1 KIWACGMFEHLCLMF
16 VCLWS
21 GIWRGGFAWDKSFLQ
36 FNWHPVLMVTSLVML
51 YGNAM
56 VLYRVPLKWSRWW
69 CKLTHA
75 GLLFVAVLLSVLGV
89 YAAFHTA
96 NNIPHLYLLH
106 SWTGTSTV
114 ALFTLQ
120 VYINYSMSM
129 LKNIFKYIKMETV
142 ISKCNNI
149 LQYYYFMLNIIKLYI
164 VIKEKW
170 RCRGL
175 NPGPHTCKA
184 CALPLSYIPFRSNV
198 E

>member
-1 KIWACGMFEHLCLMF
+1 MFLCGMFEHLCLMF

-36 FNWHPVLMVTSLVML
+36 FNWHPVLMVMSLVML

-89 YAAFHTA
+89 HAAFHTA
-96 NNIPHLYLLH
+96 NNIPHLYVLH

-120 VYINYSMSM
+120 VQYTLTSLMMTDMSQY
-129 LKNIFKYIKMETV
+129 LHCFTLGVLLV
-142 ISKCNNI
+142 I
-149 LQYYYFMLNIIKLYI
+149 
-164 VIKEKW
+164 
-170 RCRGL
+170 
-175 NPGPHTCKA
+175 
-184 CALPLSYIPFRSNV
+184 
-198 E
+198 

>member
-120 VYINYSMSM
+120 VYINYSMKHNKNKYFHFSKTFYLIAIFFKTCISYLYSNNS
-129 LKNIFKYIKMETV
+129 LKKNFTNSTGVLLV
-142 ISKCNNI
+142 I
-149 LQYYYFMLNIIKLYI
+149 
-164 VIKEKW
+164 
-170 RCRGL
+170 
-175 NPGPHTCKA
+175 
-184 CALPLSYIPFRSNV
+184 
-198 E
+198 

>member
-89 YAAFHTA
+89 HAAFHTA

-120 VYINYSMSM
+120 VQYTLTSLMMTDLSQYLHCFTLGKVEHNKNKYFHFSKTFYLIAIFFKTCISYLYSNNS
-129 LKNIFKYIKMETV
+129 LKNFFTNSTGVLLV
-142 ISKCNNI
+142 I
-149 LQYYYFMLNIIKLYI
+149 
-164 VIKEKW
+164 
-170 RCRGL
+170 
-175 NPGPHTCKA
+175 
-184 CALPLSYIPFRSNV
+184 
-198 E
+198 